1 MNASSAK
8 TFGIIL
14 AVLLGLMLLWPLKY
28 LFLAPVG
35 LAHGISEGWHG
46 LRDATGW
53 VWPWIGFAGLF
64 GLLFLA
70 FWIAVLVWVYKD
82 AEKRGMNAL
91 IWTLVVFFLHFVGFI
106 VYLLVRTD
114 HPIRT
119 SSPAASGQA
128 AAPPAPVI
136 VPATAVAP
144 PITEAGAPPMCPSCG
159 QATARDHAFCPA
171 CGARIKPACP
181 ACGKPVESG
190 WKACP
195 GCGATL

>member
-8 TFGIIL
+8 TFGVVL
-14 AVLLGLMLLWPLKY
+14 AVLLGLLLLWPLKY

-35 LAHGISEGWHG
+35 VAHGLSSGWHS
-46 LRDATGW
+46 LRAETGW
-53 VWPWIGFAGLF
+53 IWPWIGFAGLF
-64 GLLFLA
+64 GLLVLA

-91 IWTLVVFFLHFVGFI
+91 VWTLVVFFLHFIGFI

-114 HPIRT
+114 HPIRVPG
-119 SSPAASGQA
+119 PAASGTA
-128 AAPPAPVI
+128 AAPTMPAP
-136 VPATAVAP
+136 AMSTVA
-144 PITEAGAPPMCPSCG
+144 APPMCPQCG
-159 QATARDHAFCPA
+159 KITEREHAFCPA
-171 CGARIKPACP
+171 GGARIKPVCS

-195 GCGATL
+195 GCGASL